1 MTKKIVNIL
10 IFISFLI
17 IIFSIYLINFGIET
31 KRFNSLIKNEVKNQ
45 NNRIDIDL
53 KKVKL
58 HLDLKNFSL
67 KIKTQDPVLIIDKE
81 MKILIKEISSNIS
94 IASYFKNK
102 FLLNNINILTHD
114 NKLKKYLALYLVFE
128 RTPQIILLNQIIK
141 NGKLKFE
148 VNINFDENG
157 KIKNNYKIIGEA
169 KNIDFRILK
178 YQNIKSLNFDFDIK
192 ENIYDF
198 IGASVNF
205 NDINFKSNKIS
216 VLKEKKN
223 LLVKG
228 SLNSKTQKL
237 NENFIKLIT
246 DLNFKNL
253 ELIDKKFSTN
263 TDFSFRINNKFKISE
278 LNYNSKVKIDELKLH
293 YKNQLL
299 KKIFKDYKKSIR
311 IRNNKFLINYS
322 NNKLNLKGES
332 EYSIKD
338 NNIDLFN
345 FEIAKEKNKYNYDIF
360 IDLTNQHIEI
370 YELDY
375 LKKVKSK
382 SFLKI
387 KGQLKKNKIDV
398 NNILFKEGK
407 NSVNLKNLIIQN
419 NKILNI
425 GKVEIDLPTESKF
438 RNNFKLIKKNK
449 NYSIEGQ
456 SLNFEKLI
464 SNMSENKPKINF
476 LKIFDNLN
484 SKININ
490 INLARLDNESNIED
504 LNGTLEI
511 KNNKIFNANFKSSF
525 SDNEKIFLRIN
536 TNEDNSVTTNF
547 SSDRAK
553 PFVKKYKFIKGF
565 DGGNIDFSS
574 SRKGDVTKSKLI
586 IDNFKIQEVPILAK
600 LLTLASL
607 QGIAD
612 LLTGEGIR
620 FTDFEML
627 YSKKG
632 NLTTIDEIYSIGP
645 AISIMM
651 EGYIEEKKLVSLRG
665 TLVPARTINRTISS
679 IPLIGDIL
687 VGKKVG
693 EGVFGVS
700 FKIKGHPRN
709 LKTSVNPVKTL
720 TPRFITRTLEKIKK
734 N

>member
-299 KKIFKDYKKSIR
+299 K
-311 IRNNKFLINYS
+311 
-322 NNKLNLKGES
+322 
-332 EYSIKD
+332 
-338 NNIDLFN
+338 
-345 FEIAKEKNKYNYDIF
+345 
-360 IDLTNQHIEI
+360 
-370 YELDY
+370 
-375 LKKVKSK
+375 
-382 SFLKI
+382 
-387 KGQLKKNKIDV
+387 
-398 NNILFKEGK
+398 
-407 NSVNLKNLIIQN
+407 
-419 NKILNI
+419 
-425 GKVEIDLPTESKF
+425 
-438 RNNFKLIKKNK
+438 
-449 NYSIEGQ
+449 
-456 SLNFEKLI
+456 
-464 SNMSENKPKINF
+464 
-476 LKIFDNLN
+476 
-484 SKININ
+484 
-490 INLARLDNESNIED
+490 
-504 LNGTLEI
+504 
-511 KNNKIFNANFKSSF
+511 
-525 SDNEKIFLRIN
+525 
-536 TNEDNSVTTNF
+536 
-547 SSDRAK
+547 
-553 PFVKKYKFIKGF
+553 
-565 DGGNIDFSS
+565 
-574 SRKGDVTKSKLI
+574 
-586 IDNFKIQEVPILAK
+586 
-600 LLTLASL
+600 
-607 QGIAD
+607 
-612 LLTGEGIR
+612 
-620 FTDFEML
+620 
-627 YSKKG
+627 
-632 NLTTIDEIYSIGP
+632 
-645 AISIMM
+645 
-651 EGYIEEKKLVSLRG
+651 
-665 TLVPARTINRTISS
+665 
-679 IPLIGDIL
+679 
-687 VGKKVG
+687 
-693 EGVFGVS
+693 
-700 FKIKGHPRN
+700 
-709 LKTSVNPVKTL
+709 
-720 TPRFITRTLEKIKK
+720 
-734 N
+734 